1 MQPYFDF
8 LPSSDLG
15 IVVLIISII
24 ATVMAFCLYLLRDV
38 FIDEKKPK
46 RS

>member
-1 MQPYFDF
+1 MLDF
-8 LPSSDLG
+8 LPTSDLG
-15 IVVLIISII
+15 IAVLIISII

-38 FIDEKKPK
+38 LFDEKKRK

>member
-1 MQPYFDF
+1 MLDF
-8 LPSSDLG
+8 LPTSDLG
-15 IVVLIISII
+15 IAVLIISII

-38 FIDEKKPK
+38 FIDEKKRK